1 MKTRNVIMATIL
13 LVFSAGSS
21 ADIWSDSYEQEA
33 AGQYE
38 HAAGLFDPL
47 LKQEPGNEFARL
59 RRAWLRY
66 LAGDY
71 NGSQSDYRKALEAN
85 PRSLDAQ
92 IGLTLPLLAQ
102 KRWREAAIIARQ
114 ALEVAPWNY
123 YAHLRLLAA
132 QEGEQQWQTVRQHS
146 DQLHERYPADA
157 TILVYRARAHY
168 WLGDMKGARDNYLQV
183 LQRVPGHIEAGQFLA
198 TKP

>member
-1 MKTRNVIMATIL
+1 MKTCHAIMATLL

-21 ADIWSDSYEQEA
+21 ADIWSESYEQEA
-33 AGQYE
+33 AGHYDR
-38 HAAGLFDPL
+38 AAELFDPL

-66 LAGDY
+66 LAGHY
-71 NGSQSDYRKALEAN
+71 NDSQSDYRKALETN

-102 KRWREAAIIARQ
+102 NRWREAAIIARQ

-132 QEGEQQWQTVRQHS
+132 QEGERQWQTVRQHS
-146 DQLHERYPADA
+146 DQLHERYPGDP

-168 WLGDMKGARDNYLQV
+168 WLGDMKSARENYLQV

-198 TKP
+198 VNP